1 MGYNHYEYPI
11 MLRGIQLGLAEGIP
25 DIADQPWKVLEV
37 AMKYIQPEYRA
48 ALYHDWQL
56 LYKPKK
62 PTKLQKKDLEA
73 WGLTSCQL

>member
-1 MGYNHYEYPI
+1 MDYKHDEYPI
-11 MLRGIQLGLAEGIP
+11 LLKGIELGLAEGIP

-56 LYKPKK
+56 LYKPGK
-62 PTKLQKKDLEA
+62 PRKSQKRDLVA
-73 WGLTSCQL
+73 WGLTSAPL

>member
-11 MLRGIQLGLAEGIP
+11 LLRGIQLGLAEGIP

-37 AMKYIQPEYRA
+37 AMKHIQPEYRA

-56 LYKPKK
+56 LYKSKK
-62 PTKLQKKDLEA
+62 PTKLQKKDLEV
-73 WGLTSCQL
+73 WGLNGN

>member
-1 MGYNHYEYPI
+1 MDCKHDEYSI
-11 MLRGIQLGLAEGIP
+11 LIKGIEFGLAEGIP

-56 LYKPKK
+56 LYKPGK
-62 PTKLQKKDLEA
+62 PRKSQKRDLVA
-73 WGLTSCQL
+73 WGLTSAPL